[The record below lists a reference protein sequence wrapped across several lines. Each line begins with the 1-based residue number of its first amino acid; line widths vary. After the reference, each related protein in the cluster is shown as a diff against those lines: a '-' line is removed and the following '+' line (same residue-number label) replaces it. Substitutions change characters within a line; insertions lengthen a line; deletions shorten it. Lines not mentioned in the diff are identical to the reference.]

1 MTVEKIIEKLELLKK
16 ENDTHTIYE
25 SMHETRKTLENK
37 GMIPRPG
44 TYNPSERNG
53 IIYFLGYIQTAC
65 GNAVREFKRNNS
77 IGYAEDI
84 NDVKEHLKS
93 LITEI
98 RLAGIKAKPSND

>member
-1 MTVEKIIEKLELLKK
+1 MTVKKIIEELELLGK

-25 SMHETRKTLENK
+25 SMHETKKALENK

-44 TYNPSERNG
+44 TCDPSERSG
-53 IIYFLGYIQTAC
+53 IIYSLGYIQTAC
-65 GNAVREFKRNNS
+65 GNAVKEFKRNNL
-77 IGYAEDI
+77 IGYAEDM

-98 RLAGIKAKPSND
+98 RLASKN